1 MRKII
6 LCILA
11 AIAPFIS
18 KAQENY
24 SEEYGK
30 ITQYEASMTEYAAD
44 PEAEAVVIYN
54 IGTNYFQ
61 GDDTKGFL
69 LHMETRTKIKILK
82 AAGTKYA
89 QIEIPFYKDG
99 RDVESVIDI
108 EATVYNNE
116 NGKSTKTALDPKKI
130 FEEKINNDVSILKIA
145 LPDVREGSVIEYKY
159 HIVTPFF
166 FHMRKWDF
174 QQKIPVIHSKLIYRA
189 IPYYEYTYIVRGTK
203 QFDEFDS
210 VAKNQD
216 IRFGSLL
223 YQEKIYSFGMKNL
236 PAFRDEEFISAE
248 EDYKISINFQI
259 SKIYFPRGGSQ
270 NYISTWPALC
280 DDFLKRDDFG
290 KYIKNS
296 EKEGKKLLPTLDL
309 ANKSQLE
316 QAIEIIQYVKT
327 MYKWNGI
334 NGKFASDNLSTFLK
348 AKSGNSA
355 DINLYLI
362 GLLKA
367 ANITVNPV
375 VLSTRN
381 HGAVSKSHP
390 FQQFLNY
397 VIAQIEID
405 GQKYF
410 IDATEPL
417 RYFDELPIRCT
428 NVEALVVKPKT
439 EEWIVTT
446 QKEVAKT
453 QKVFKIKVLPQQQL
467 LKVNIEYILSGQDAY
482 QFRNTFDGKND
493 NLVDYFKK
501 NNNVNIEDS
510 LTVINYSEM
519 NKPFSFSFNSSTSF
533 ESASGKL
540 FIHPFCNLSVSDNM
554 FKQTTRT
561 LPIDLIYLR
570 NVEYKSEIE
579 IPEGYKVEYL
589 PKELTHDSRLM
600 TISYNTKMVDN
611 KIEVSAK
618 YFFNTNLYDAKDYAR
633 LKYSY
638 AEIIKQF
645 SDMIVLVKK

>member
-1 MRKII
+1 MA
-6 LCILA
+6 LA
-11 AIAPFIS
+11 PLIGN
-18 KAQENY
+18 AQENY

-30 ITQYEASMTEYAAD
+30 VTQYEISMTEYAAD
-44 PEAEAVVIYN
+44 PEAEAVVIYD

-61 GDDTKGFL
+61 GDDNRGFL
-69 LHMETRTKIKILK
+69 LHMEKKTKIKVLK
-82 AAGTKYA
+82 AAGTEYA
-89 QIEIPFYKDG
+89 KIEIPFYTDNRNG
-99 RDVESVIDI
+99 ESVIDI
-108 EATVYNNE
+108 EATIYNLD
-116 NGKSTKTALDPKKI
+116 NGKPTKSFLDPKKI
-130 FEEKINNDVSILKIA
+130 FEEKINDDVSVKKIA
-145 LPDVREGSVIEYKY
+145 LPDVREGSVIEFKY

-174 QQKIPVIHSKLIYRA
+174 QQKIPVIHSQLIYKA

-203 QFDEFDS
+203 KFDEFDS
-210 VAKNQD
+210 VTKNHD

-223 YQEKIYSFGMKNL
+223 YQEKIYTFGMKNL

-248 EDYKISINFQI
+248 EDYMVSINFQI
-259 SKIYFPRGGSQ
+259 SKIYFAQGGNQ

-309 ANKSQLE
+309 ANKSQLD
-316 QAIEIIQYVKT
+316 QAIEISQYVKT
-327 MYKWNGI
+327 MFKWDEVNS
-334 NGKFASDNLSTFLK
+334 KFAADNLSGFLK
-348 AKSGNSA
+348 SKSGNA
-355 DINLYLI
+355 ANINLYLI

-367 ANITVNPV
+367 ANITVNPL

-397 VIAQIEID
+397 VIAQVEID
-405 GQKYF
+405 GKTYF

-446 QKEVAKT
+446 QKEISRTSKA
-453 QKVFKIKVLPQQQL
+453 FKINVMPELQTL
-467 LKVNIEYILSGQDAY
+467 DVNIQYTLSGQDAY
-482 QFRNTFDGKND
+482 QFRNIYDGKDD
-493 NLVDYFKK
+493 NLVNYFKK
-501 NNNVNIEDS
+501 NNNVNISDS
-510 LTVINYSEM
+510 LTITNYKEM
-519 NKPFSFSFNSSTSF
+519 DKPFSFSFQSNTGF
-533 ESASGKL
+533 EKASDKL

-554 FKQTTRT
+554 FKQESRT

-570 NVEYKSEIE
+570 NVDYKSEIE

-589 PKELTHDSRLM
+589 PKELKHDSRLM
-600 TISYNTKMVDN
+600 SINYSAKKVDN
-611 KIEVSAK
+611 KIEVTAG
-618 YFFNTNLYDAKDYAR
+618 YFFNTNLYDAKDYVR

-645 SDMIVLVKK
+645 TDMIVLAKE

>member
-6 LCILA
+6 LCVLV
-11 AIAPFIS
+11 AIAPLFS

-30 ITQYEASMTEYAAD
+30 ITQYEASMTEYTAD
-44 PEAEAVVIYN
+44 PEAEAVVIYD

-99 RDVESVIDI
+99 RDVESIIDI

-116 NGKSTKTALDPKKI
+116 NGKPTKTVLNTKKV

-166 FHMRKWDF
+166 FHMRKWEF
-174 QQKIPVIHSKLIYRA
+174 QQKIPVIHSKLIYKA
-189 IPYYEYTYIVRGTK
+189 IPYYEYTYIVRGVK

-210 VAKNQD
+210 VTKNQD

-248 EDYKISINFQI
+248 EDYMVSINFQI
-259 SKIYFPRGGSQ
+259 SKIYFPNGGFQ

-316 QAIEIIQYVKT
+316 QAIEITQYVKT
-327 MYKWNGI
+327 MYKWDET
-334 NGKFASDNLSTFLK
+334 NGKFATDNLSTFLK

-410 IDATEPL
+410 VDATEPL

-453 QKVFKIKVLPQQQL
+453 QKVFKIKVLPEQQL

-482 QFRNTFDGKND
+482 QFRNTYDGKND

-519 NKPFSFSFNSSTSF
+519 NKPFSFSFNSTTSF

-600 TISYNTKMVDN
+600 TINYSTKKIDN

-645 SDMIVLVKK
+645 SDMIVLVKE

>member
-6 LCILA
+6 LCVLV
-11 AIAPFIS
+11 AIAPLFS

-30 ITQYEASMTEYAAD
+30 ITQYEASMTEYTAD
-44 PEAEAVVIYN
+44 PEAEAVVIYD

-99 RDVESVIDI
+99 RDVESIIDI

-116 NGKSTKTALDPKKI
+116 NGKPTKTVLNTKKV

-166 FHMRKWDF
+166 FHMRKWEF
-174 QQKIPVIHSKLIYRA
+174 QQKIPVIHSKLIYKA
-189 IPYYEYTYIVRGTK
+189 IPYYEYTYIVRGVK

-210 VAKNQD
+210 VTKNQD

-248 EDYKISINFQI
+248 EDYMVSINFQI
-259 SKIYFPRGGSQ
+259 SKIYFPNGGFQ

-316 QAIEIIQYVKT
+316 QAIEITQYVKT
-327 MYKWNGI
+327 MYKWDET
-334 NGKFASDNLSTFLK
+334 NGKFATDNLSTFLK

-410 IDATEPL
+410 VDATEPL

-439 EEWIVTT
+439 EEWIVTA

-453 QKVFKIKVLPQQQL
+453 QKVFKIKVLPEQQL

-482 QFRNTFDGKND
+482 QFRNTYDGKND

-600 TISYNTKMVDN
+600 TINYSTKKVDN

-645 SDMIVLVKK
+645 SDMIVLVKE

>member
-6 LCILA
+6 LCVLV
-11 AIAPFIS
+11 AIAPLFS

-30 ITQYEASMTEYAAD
+30 ITQYEASMTEYTAD
-44 PEAEAVVIYN
+44 PEAEAVVIYD

-99 RDVESVIDI
+99 RDVESIIDI

-116 NGKSTKTALDPKKI
+116 NGKPTKTVLNTKKI

-166 FHMRKWDF
+166 FHMRKWEF
-174 QQKIPVIHSKLIYRA
+174 QQKIPVIHSKLIYKA
-189 IPYYEYTYIVRGTK
+189 IPYYEYTYIVRGVK

-210 VAKNQD
+210 VTKNQD

-248 EDYKISINFQI
+248 EDYMVSINFQI
-259 SKIYFPRGGSQ
+259 SKIYFPNGGFQ

-316 QAIEIIQYVKT
+316 QAIEITQYVKT
-327 MYKWNGI
+327 MYKWDET
-334 NGKFASDNLSTFLK
+334 NGKFATDNLSTFLK

-410 IDATEPL
+410 ADATEPL

-453 QKVFKIKVLPQQQL
+453 QKMFKIKVLPEQQL

-482 QFRNTFDGKND
+482 QFRNTYDGKND

-519 NKPFSFSFNSSTSF
+519 NKPFSFSFNSGTSF

-600 TISYNTKMVDN
+600 TINYSTKKVDN

-645 SDMIVLVKK
+645 SDMIVLVKE

>member
-1 MRKII
+1 
-6 LCILA
+6 
-11 AIAPFIS
+11 
-18 KAQENY
+18 
-24 SEEYGK
+24 
-30 ITQYEASMTEYAAD
+30 
-44 PEAEAVVIYN
+44 
-54 IGTNYFQ
+54 
-61 GDDTKGFL
+61 
-69 LHMETRTKIKILK
+69 
-82 AAGTKYA
+82 
-89 QIEIPFYKDG
+89 
-99 RDVESVIDI
+99 
-108 EATVYNNE
+108 
-116 NGKSTKTALDPKKI
+116 
-130 FEEKINNDVSILKIA
+130 
-145 LPDVREGSVIEYKY
+145 
-159 HIVTPFF
+159 
-166 FHMRKWDF
+166 MRKWDF

-189 IPYYEYTYIVRGTK
+189 IPYYEYTYIVRGIK

-296 EKEGKKLLPTLDL
+296 EKEGKKLLPTFNL

-316 QAIEIIQYVKT
+316 QAIEITQYVKT
-327 MYKWNGI
+327 MYKWDGI
-334 NGKFASDNLSTFLK
+334 HGKFASDNLSTFLK

-355 DINLYLI
+355 NINLYLI

-417 RYFDELPIRCT
+417 RYFDELPIRCI

-439 EEWIVTT
+439 EEWIITT

-482 QFRNTFDGKND
+482 QFRNTYDGKND
-493 NLVDYFKK
+493 NLVEYFKK

-519 NKPFSFSFNSSTSF
+519 NKPFRFSFNSSTSF

-611 KIEVSAK
+611 KIEISAK

>member
-1 MRKII
+1 MV
-6 LCILA
+6 
-11 AIAPFIS
+11 AIAPLFS

-30 ITQYEASMTEYAAD
+30 ITQYEASMTEYTAD
-44 PEAEAVVIYN
+44 PEAEAVVIYD

-99 RDVESVIDI
+99 RDVESIIDI

-116 NGKSTKTALDPKKI
+116 NGKPTKTVLNTKKV

-166 FHMRKWDF
+166 FHMRKWEF
-174 QQKIPVIHSKLIYRA
+174 QQKIPVIHSKLIYKA
-189 IPYYEYTYIVRGTK
+189 IPYYEYTYIVRGVK

-210 VAKNQD
+210 VTKNQD

-248 EDYKISINFQI
+248 EDYMVSINFQI
-259 SKIYFPRGGSQ
+259 SKIYFPNGGFQ

-316 QAIEIIQYVKT
+316 QAIEITQYVKT
-327 MYKWNGI
+327 MYKWDET
-334 NGKFASDNLSTFLK
+334 NGKFATDNLSTFLK

-410 IDATEPL
+410 VDATEPL

-439 EEWIVTT
+439 EEWIVTA

-453 QKVFKIKVLPQQQL
+453 QKVFKIKVLPEQQL

-482 QFRNTFDGKND
+482 QFRNTYDGKND

-600 TISYNTKMVDN
+600 TINYSTKKVDN

-645 SDMIVLVKK
+645 SDMIVLVKE

>member
-6 LCILA
+6 LCVLV
-11 AIAPFIS
+11 AIAPLFS

-30 ITQYEASMTEYAAD
+30 ITQYEASMTEYTAD
-44 PEAEAVVIYN
+44 PEAEAVVIYD

-99 RDVESVIDI
+99 RDVESIIDI

-116 NGKSTKTALDPKKI
+116 NGKPTKTVLNTKKV

-166 FHMRKWDF
+166 FHMRKWEF
-174 QQKIPVIHSKLIYRA
+174 QQKIPVIHSKLIYKA
-189 IPYYEYTYIVRGTK
+189 IPYYEYTYIVRGVK

-210 VAKNQD
+210 VTKNQD

-248 EDYKISINFQI
+248 EDYMVSINFQI
-259 SKIYFPRGGSQ
+259 SKIYFPNGGFQ

-316 QAIEIIQYVKT
+316 QAIEITQYVKT
-327 MYKWNGI
+327 MYKWDET
-334 NGKFASDNLSTFLK
+334 NGKFATDNLSTFLK

-410 IDATEPL
+410 ADATEPL

-453 QKVFKIKVLPQQQL
+453 QKVFKLKVLPEQQL

-482 QFRNTFDGKND
+482 QFRNTYDGKND

-600 TISYNTKMVDN
+600 TINYSTKKVDN

-645 SDMIVLVKK
+645 SDMIVLVKE

>member
-6 LCILA
+6 LCVLV
-11 AIAPFIS
+11 AIAPLFS

-30 ITQYEASMTEYAAD
+30 ITQYEASMTEYTAD
-44 PEAEAVVIYN
+44 PEAEAVVIYD

-99 RDVESVIDI
+99 RDVESIIDI

-116 NGKSTKTALDPKKI
+116 NGKPTKTVLNTKKI

-166 FHMRKWDF
+166 FHMRKWEF
-174 QQKIPVIHSKLIYRA
+174 QQKIPVIHSKLIYKA
-189 IPYYEYTYIVRGTK
+189 IPYYEYTYIVRGVK

-210 VAKNQD
+210 VTKNQD

-248 EDYKISINFQI
+248 EDYMVSINFQI
-259 SKIYFPRGGSQ
+259 SKIYFPNGGFQ

-316 QAIEIIQYVKT
+316 QAIEITQYVKT
-327 MYKWNGI
+327 MYKWDET
-334 NGKFASDNLSTFLK
+334 NGKFATDNLSTFLK

-410 IDATEPL
+410 VDATEPL

-453 QKVFKIKVLPQQQL
+453 QKVFKIKVLPEQQL

-482 QFRNTFDGKND
+482 QFRNTYDGKND

-589 PKELTHDSRLM
+589 PKELTHASRLM
-600 TISYNTKMVDN
+600 TINYSTKEVDN

-645 SDMIVLVKK
+645 SDMIVLVKE